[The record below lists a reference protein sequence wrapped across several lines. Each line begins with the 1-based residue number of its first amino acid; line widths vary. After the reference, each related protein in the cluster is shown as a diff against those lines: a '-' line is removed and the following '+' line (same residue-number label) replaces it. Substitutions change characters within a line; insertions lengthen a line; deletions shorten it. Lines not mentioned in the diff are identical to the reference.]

1 MAPKLAIL
9 ILVVGSIAGA
19 AYLAIRLDFLSLRNR
34 RGLGLFAGGLSLV
47 TVALIWQVLSQ
58 SAGYPDW
65 FVPKAYAA
73 AVVLQALA
81 AAGGVLLVVAGIVA
95 HDRFWH
101 DERRAVLRREQL
113 LALLENLQHDARQ
126 PYQLLELLNITL
138 GEVGR
143 QLPNSCGAILF
154 SNRGRRQ
161 FMLTSS
167 LGLSKE
173 EIAALEQYPLDRNI
187 VSQAV
192 NMAEPLIAPGFDFIG
207 HDGSSKPSRFHSAMV
222 LPLVAGMEQIGA
234 LILFSEIPRRF
245 DRGDAQV
252 LTPVTEWLAERI
264 RATRLTRE
272 LTSVKAD
279 RDRLSVQLGAL
290 HERIGA
296 AVSSLSAPDPLGAF
310 CRSLAG
316 LFDSGSVH
324 VCAIRSG
331 RVEFLSHSQPI
342 GELSQSYQTAL
353 IEAIDR
359 KKPLL
364 INQES
369 SDDTGRDRVVA
380 STLVVPL
387 GDQYP
392 LSAIL
397 LRRESGP
404 VVVTDPT
411 MQTVELVSRLTSLAV
426 EYVELRNRSL
436 TQRSGFDRIMHLL
449 DPNRLPAEAGAEWFV
464 SELKSAF
471 PPSTGFVVLD
481 SGSDRR
487 FRAVHAVQLDD
498 ALVSG
503 LAIGDSEDPIAI
515 RAGNPSP
522 TIVAGRTEIDRW
534 LDQFSPA
541 NRQPLAG
548 LVGTDRER
556 SLIALCPLRSA
567 NGHQLVLIFARNVSE
582 QSRDEFARLL
592 TLACALYGFRSLLA
606 APRDIAEPIPTAE
619 ITEFTPPET
628 PVGTRLSDCV
638 SRFMTRTRISGDLY
652 MVAGRPRE
660 IHTRLASASEI
671 ALAESY
677 AIRLVESALQELV
690 SAAGDEDVITVS
702 LYQDADF
709 VYLDLSRHRRHLQP
723 VDRVSEFAKYRPI
736 SGVLHSHMSQSLRS
750 ASGGGVV
757 SVATDEQ
764 ESSPSYLSFKIPKR
778 TTNLPSPIVEPSG
791 PPRILVI
798 DDQPV
803 ILDLVAAMC
812 QTVGYTADCA
822 RSGEVGL
829 QLAAR
834 QRYSLVLVDL
844 AMPGLSGLEVA
855 RLLKRQSPQ
864 VPVVIMTGWEATLD
878 RNVLSE
884 AGVVEILY
892 KPFRIEQLSDLL
904 KSSAGSRL
912 QN

>member
-9 ILVVGSIAGA
+9 ILFVGSIAGA
-19 AYLAIRLDFLSLRNR
+19 VYLAIRLDFLSLRNR
-34 RGLGLFAGGLSLV
+34 KGLGLFVSGLSLV
-47 TVALIWQVLSQ
+47 AAALIWQVLSQ
-58 SAGYPDW
+58 SAGYADW
-65 FVPKAYAA
+65 FVPNAYAFA
-73 AVVLQALA
+73 IVLQSLIAAL
-81 AAGGVLLVVAGIVA
+81 GIFLVVAGIVA

-167 LGLSKE
+167 LGLNKDE
-173 EIAALEQYPLDRNI
+173 VAALEQYPLDRNI
-187 VSQAV
+187 VSQSV

-207 HDGSSKPSRFHSAMV
+207 HDGVTKPSRFQSAMI

-279 RDRLSVQLGAL
+279 RDRLSAQLGAL
-290 HERIGA
+290 HDRIGA

-324 VCAIRSG
+324 VCAIRGG

-426 EYVELRNRSL
+426 EYVEHRNRSL
-436 TQRSGFDRIMHLL
+436 TQRSGFDRIMRLL
-449 DPNRLPAEAGAEWFV
+449 DPSRLPAEAGADWFV
-464 SELKSAF
+464 AELKSAF
-471 PPSTGFVVLD
+471 PPSSGYLVLE
-481 SGSDRR
+481 SGSDLR

-503 LAIGDSEDPIAI
+503 LAISDSEGGIATL
-515 RAGNPSP
+515 AANPSP
-522 TIVAGRTEIDRW
+522 TIAAGRADIDHW

-541 NRQPLAG
+541 NRKLLSALIG
-548 LVGTDRER
+548 ADRER
-556 SLIALCPLRSA
+556 SLVAVCPLKSA
-567 NGHQLVLIFARNVSE
+567 HGLQLVLVATRNMSE

-592 TLACALYGFRSLLA
+592 TLACALYGFRSMLA
-606 APRDIAEPIPTAE
+606 SPRDTAESIPVAE
-619 ITEFTPPET
+619 ITEVT
-628 PVGTRLSDCV
+628 PVEHSVGTPLSDSV
-638 SRFMTRTRISGDLY
+638 ARLLAKARISGDLY

-660 IHTRLASASEI
+660 IHTRLASNSEI
-671 ALAESY
+671 ALAGKFAEKL
-677 AIRLVESALQELV
+677 IETALQELV
-690 SAAGDEDVITVS
+690 GAASDEDVITVS
-702 LYQDADF
+702 IYQDSDF

-723 VDRVSEFAKYRPI
+723 VERVSEFAKYRPLSSAGQTNI
-736 SGVLHSHMSQSLRS
+736 SQSLRFA
-750 ASGGGVV
+750 ASGGEV

-764 ESSPSYLSFKIPKR
+764 ESAPSYLSFKLPKR
-778 TTNLPSPIVEPSG
+778 STQSPPATVASTG

-803 ILDLVAAMC
+803 ILDLVSAMC

-829 QLAAR
+829 QLAAK
-834 QRYSLVLVDL
+834 QVYSLVLVDL

-855 RLLKRQSPQ
+855 RLLKKQLPQ

-878 RNVLSE
+878 RSVLSD

-904 KSSAGSRL
+904 KSSAGTRL
-912 QN
+912 KN